1 AHRNI
6 YGNNSQISQDATQA
20 RMSSEEDYH
29 PSDPELEGRWR
40 RALETAGIHVVRA
53 RLTQSPG
60 GPAAT
65 ISGLGPEPISQSHVE
80 RWLRDQEA
88 GIEQEAMRRHRQILI
103 WTVIAA
109 VAGIIAA
116 LTGII
121 AVVRG

>member
-1 AHRNI
+1 MRLKPLA
-6 YGNNSQISQDATQA
+6 
-20 RMSSEEDYH
+20 
-29 PSDPELEGRWR
+29 
-40 RALETAGIHVVRA
+40 VRA

-60 GPAAT
+60 GSAAA
-65 ISGLGPEPISQSHVE
+65 ISGLGQEHITKGYVE

-88 GIEQEAMRRHRQILI
+88 AIEQEAMRRHRQILI